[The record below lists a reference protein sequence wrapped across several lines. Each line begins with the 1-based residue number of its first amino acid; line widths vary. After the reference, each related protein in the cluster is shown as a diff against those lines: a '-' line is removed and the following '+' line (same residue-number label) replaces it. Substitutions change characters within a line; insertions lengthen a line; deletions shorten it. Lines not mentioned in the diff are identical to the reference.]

1 MMLNIMQNI
10 QMTNT
15 KIAILSSG
23 GVDSSVSI
31 HLLCEQGY
39 KPDMFYIKIGM
50 IDQDKDFTCTQEED
64 IEMCQ
69 WLAKKYGLNF
79 QIVDLQKEYWDGV
92 VQYVIDTV
100 KKGLTPNPDVMCN
113 RLIKFG
119 AFNEKYGKDYD
130 YIATG
135 HYAKIIV
142 KNGHQY
148 LGTVPDPVKDQTDF
162 LCQLTDAQLQKA
174 MFPIGGLTKE
184 EVRKIAED
192 NKLINAKRKDSQ
204 GICFLGKINYN
215 DFIKK
220 YLGTNPGVIKEYESH
235 KVLGEHQGLWFHTI
249 GQRKGLGLS
258 GGPWYVVEK
267 RFITNVLYVST
278 DKNMLQYTDGH
289 NRRGIRLPRV
299 NWFDWCWVDDD
310 RYCKGE
316 GYPITF
322 KVRHTPVFHNGLLT
336 WDDNGKFHGYM
347 IKTDEYIGGI
357 AAGQFCTIYSA
368 DETDRYCLGSGEIA
382 L

>member
-1 MMLNIMQNI
+1 MN
-10 QMTNT
+10 NT
-15 KIAILSSG
+15 RIAILSSG

-31 HLLCEQGY
+31 HLLCAQGY

-50 IDQDKDFTCTQEED
+50 IDHDQDFTCTQEED

-69 WLAKKYGLNF
+69 WLAHKYGLKF

-92 VQYVIDTV
+92 INYVIDSV
-100 KKGLTPNPDVMCN
+100 KNGRTPNPDVMCN
-113 RLIKFG
+113 RLVKFG
-119 AFNEKYGKDYD
+119 AFNDKYGKDYD

-142 KNGHQY
+142 KDGKQY

-162 LCQLTDAQLQKA
+162 LSQLTWEQLQKA

-220 YLGTNPGVIKEYESH
+220 YLGTNPGVIKEYETH
-235 KVLGEHQGLWFHTI
+235 NVLGEHQGLWFHTI

-258 GGPWYVVEK
+258 GGPWYVIEK
-267 RFITNVLYVST
+267 SSSTNTLFVST
-278 DKNMLQYTDGH
+278 DKTKLQYTDTH
-289 NRRGIRLPRV
+289 KKRGIRIPTA
-299 NWFDWCWVDDD
+299 NWYDMSFVDDKN
-310 RYCKGE
+310 YCEGK
-316 GYPITF
+316 GYPVTF
-322 KVRHTPVFHNGLLT
+322 KVRHTPGFHKGLLMIEHNKG
-336 WDDNGKFHGYM
+336 WI
-347 IKTDEYIGGI
+347 IKTDDYIGGI
-357 AAGQFCTIYSA
+357 AAGQFCTVYTEDTIN
-368 DETDRYCLGSGEIA
+368 RYCIGSGEIY